1 MLDREQGLSME
12 EQSMTTLLVT
22 NRLLPFVRG
31 EVPGFV
37 NIELYLIEWLNKRY
51 STTVELSFAHGLRQ
65 GPQTLRSTGFD
76 VHQDTEEFGFIE
88 YTVVVKLTPSAP
100 GEPPS
105 QMTVVGAQ
113 HHFDYGTGAGAAGAF
128 LARLHHASVAPH
140 RRCKEHLKMAF
151 FFRKGERRAKRGR

>member
-1 MLDREQGLSME
+1 
-12 EQSMTTLLVT
+12 MTTLLVT

-51 STTVELSFAHGLRQ
+51 STTVELSSAHGLRQ

-76 VHQDTEEFGFIE
+76 VHQDTEDFDFIE
-88 YTVVVKLTPSAP
+88 YTVVVKLTQSAP

>member
-1 MLDREQGLSME
+1 VLDREQGLSME

-22 NRLLPFVRG
+22 NSLLPFVRG

-37 NIELYLIEWLNKRY
+37 NIERHLVEWLNKRY
-51 STTVELSFAHGLRQ
+51 STTVELFFAHGLRQ

-76 VHQDTEEFGFIE
+76 VHQDTEDFDFIE
-88 YTVVVKLTPSAP
+88 YTVVVKLTQSAP

-113 HHFDYGTGAGAAGAF
+113 HHFDYGAGAGAAGAF
-128 LARLHHASVAPH
+128 LARLHHASVAP
-140 RRCKEHLKMAF
+140 RAGSKEHLKMAL
-151 FFRKGERRAKRGR
+151 